1 VPVAGEPFARRDV
14 LLALALMAGG
24 LILRAVLWSGYGLG
38 DDPILKAQ
46 FVAVL
51 RDGRFIADNQGYRV
65 TWWLPTLASARVFGL
80 NEYALIWP
88 VTIMSALGIGVVY
101 AIGHQL
107 YGRAGAMIAALLLA
121 VHPFDVVWAGLFSSD
136 YFCSVA
142 LAVTMWCVLR
152 ATSHPDVAVRRRA
165 WIGAV
170 LALVA
175 AYHAKVSAAVL
186 LVPIAAILFM
196 RRRDLGRELWTAVA
210 WGAVLG
216 GLVLFVYW
224 ALTGNPLAPLELEVR
239 YQGLIG
245 EPAKFRLATWNT
257 LEIYPRQLLQTGPSG
272 DYVYGFYP
280 HLFVVFVLFGWLL
293 RLRTAPET
301 LWWTIVLFLVLEF
314 NFQRANGDWV
324 AGFRNIRHLHGIVYP
339 MMLALAGY
347 FVSMRK
353 RWPTVATA
361 LVAVLV
367 LVTLAQAITLGGRVS
382 PVFADRRTM
391 AKHLL
396 ALAPGVVWGDVA
408 MHMRWE
414 LENFPPNDRW
424 RYAELTDN
432 EAARKPQLEAIADG
446 YLITG
451 MGQEPFYGCP
461 SCIIRAVEVPPD
473 RFELLLEL
481 PGPEDGTGP
490 HWRPERARLWK
501 RKPSAPPS
509 GSGSG

>member
-1 VPVAGEPFARRDV
+1 VPVAGESFTRRDV

-24 LILRAVLWSGYGLG
+24 LILRASLWSGYGLG

-46 FVAVL
+46 FVAFL
-51 RDGRFIADNQGYRV
+51 RDGRFIPDNQGYRV
-65 TWWLPTLASARVFGL
+65 SWWLPTLASTRLFGL

-88 VTIMSALGIGVVY
+88 VTIMSALGIGAVY

-107 YGRAGAMIAALLLA
+107 YGRAGAVIAALLLA
-121 VHPFDVVWAGLFSSD
+121 VHPFDVVWAGTFSSD
-136 YFCSVA
+136 YFCSV
-142 LAVTMWCVLR
+142 LSAVAMWCVLR
-152 ATSHPDVAVRRRA
+152 ATSHPDVDVRRRA

-170 LALVA
+170 IALVA

-186 LVPIAAILFM
+186 TVPIAAIVFM
-196 RRRDLGRELWTAVA
+196 RRRDVGRELWTAVA
-210 WGAVLG
+210 WGAALG

-245 EPAKFRLATWNT
+245 EPAKFRLATWHT
-257 LEIYPRQLLQTGPSG
+257 LEIYPRQLLQRGPSG
-272 DYVYGFYP
+272 DFVYGFYP
-280 HLFVVFVLFGWLL
+280 HLLIGFVLFGWLF

-301 LWWTIVLFLVLEF
+301 LWWTFVLFLVLEF
-314 NFQRANGDWV
+314 NFQRANGEWV

-339 MMLALAGY
+339 MMLAIAGY
-347 FVSMRK
+347 LVSMRR
-353 RWPTVATA
+353 RWPTVTTV
-361 LVAVLV
+361 LIAVLV
-367 LVTLAQAITLGGRVS
+367 TGTLAQAVVLGGRLW

-391 AKHLL
+391 AKELL
-396 ALAPGVVWGDVA
+396 EREPGVVWGDVA

-414 LENFPPNDRW
+414 LESYPPNPLW

-432 EAARKPQLEAIADG
+432 ATNRKPQLESITEG

-451 MGQEPFYGCP
+451 LGQEPFYGCP
-461 SCIIRAVEVPPD
+461 SCIVSAAEVPPD

-490 HWRPERARLWK
+490 HWRPERARLWRAKK
-501 RKPSAPPS
+501 RE
-509 GSGSG
+509 